1 VRRFPFFVPFDELYA
16 SVKQKNIIFT
26 PGSEPA
32 CIRYA
37 ISSSQRIW
45 KVCWHINHVTG
56 FTLGVVSAVLG
67 ADASNTYFDSGGEEI
82 LPGEHA
88 RKSID
93 DLEYQYT
100 DNWIQYSLKSIR
112 VSGMPQLQGFQFV
125 LEVESAYADGL
136 PDAEELLKKLKS
148 VKIFTAVIK
157 I

>member
-1 VRRFPFFVPFDELYA
+1 MPFDELYA

-26 PGSEPA
+26 PDSEPA
-32 CIRYA
+32 CIRFA

-56 FTLGVVSAVLG
+56 FSLGVMSAVLG
-67 ADASNTYFDSGGEEI
+67 TDTPLKQFNALGEEI

-93 DLEYQYT
+93 ELEYQFS
-100 DNWIQYSLKSIR
+100 DHWVHYSLKSFR
-112 VSGMPQLQGFQFV
+112 VSGLPPLQGFQYV
-125 LEVESAYADGL
+125 LEVESAYPDGL
-136 PDAEELLKKLKS
+136 PDAAALLKKLKS